1 MLRAGVTQLR
11 DAADWDPPHF
21 PSDSIPVLI
30 PKDNLADVFPAQF
43 RNRVAYTAWSSIQ
56 EWLRSFLLQSL
67 LEAVIG
73 HRDVV
78 RIPGRVDVT
87 GIPVL
92 RGMTRDP
99 SPLADLWTLA
109 IPRSVRQS
117 CAEDI
122 VLALSRPNPTHPA
135 FAGAHAPHVAAS
147 DGSQGPAATMF
158 RDPQFVTFATASPY
172 GTIQGT
178 LDLMG
183 SLTNIGAGE
192 VYGLIAATFSLAI
205 PYSLAPF
212 IRFPLSFHSHQRH
225 FHRPS

>member
-1 MLRAGVTQLR
+1 MVPGHCYPGV
-11 DAADWDPPHF
+11 
-21 PSDSIPVLI
+21 V
-30 PKDNLADVFPAQF
+30 VFG
-43 RNRVAYTAWSSIQ
+43 SSTRTIQ

-78 RIPGRVDVT
+78 RIPGRVDVA
-87 GIPVL
+87 GIPRVL

-158 RDPQFVTFATASPY
+158 RDPRFVTFATASPY

-192 VYGLIAATFSLAI
+192 VYGLIAATLLLSRNPIL
-205 PYSLAPF
+205 PRPF